1 MSLYIAQETRL
12 WRVPTRGN
20 LVHAIRS
27 PLNRHRRHPRRRPQ
41 LIALIGFFVFR
52 VWYQVPQADEAIV
65 IVGKKQKGENGL
77 TSNMT
82 VITGGGAFVNKLTQ
96 CSDRISLRSRQ
107 IKMEPVA

>member
-1 MSLYIAQETRL
+1 MQPDL
-12 WRVPTRGN
+12 
-20 LVHAIRS
+20 

-52 VWYQVPQADEAIV
+52 AWYQVPQADEAIV

-96 CSDRISLRSRQ
+96 CSDLISLRSRQ